1 MGLEGKEREDTGHY
15 VPDRHRSILC
25 NKPNDL
31 QQLMR

>member
-1 MGLEGKEREDTGHY
+1 MSLEGKERKDTGHY
-15 VPDRHRSILC
+15 VPGRHRSILY